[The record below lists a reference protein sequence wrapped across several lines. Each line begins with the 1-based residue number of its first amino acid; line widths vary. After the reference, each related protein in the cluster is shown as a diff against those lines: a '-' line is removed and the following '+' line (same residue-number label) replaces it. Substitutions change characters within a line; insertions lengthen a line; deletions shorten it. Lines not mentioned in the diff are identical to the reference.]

1 MHTRINMYICVYMH
15 VCTYVRVCVV
25 CMFQHGCH
33 GGLSSPSPSSP
44 FPLLL
49 LSSSKVHLVRQ
60 IKDDSL
66 LVVKQIPIQ
75 EMPKEERQ
83 AALNEVDVLKM
94 LKHPNIVAY
103 EGSFLHDQSLMIVM
117 EYAPGTWCA
126 CGSDCLP
133 RLN

>member
-1 MHTRINMYICVYMH
+1 M
-15 VCTYVRVCVV
+15 
-25 CMFQHGCH
+25 
-33 GGLSSPSPSSP
+33 LPSPSLP
-44 FPLLL
+44 FPSPPL
-49 LSSSKVHLVRQ
+49 LSPPLPSPPLPSSLPCSKVYLVRQ

-117 EYAPGTWCA
+117 EYAPGKC
-126 CGSDCLP
+126 CMCC
-133 RLN
+133 

>member
-1 MHTRINMYICVYMH
+1 MYV
-15 VCTYVRVCVV
+15 
-25 CMFQHGCH
+25 
-33 GGLSSPSPSSP
+33 SSMDVMEGSPP
-44 FPLLL
+44 PPCPPLPLLL

-126 CGSDCLP
+126 CSSDCLP